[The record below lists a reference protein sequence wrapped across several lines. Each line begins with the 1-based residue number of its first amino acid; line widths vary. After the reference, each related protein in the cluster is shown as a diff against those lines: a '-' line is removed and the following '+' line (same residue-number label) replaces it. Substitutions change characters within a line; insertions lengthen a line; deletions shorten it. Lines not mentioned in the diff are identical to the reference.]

1 MDYILNRS
9 QINYILSNN
18 SLLKEPKIKNIDDGI
33 IKESYNINNII
44 QQEFIRKQLK
54 SIYEPLGMWGRSPD
68 PNNDCQTNLG
78 VIGVYPHSE
87 NDVWSVLNRFDT
99 NIKVKNEIEK
109 LFKDTNPLNSSNDTL
124 INWIEKNREDLFGV
138 TGKYTQKLVDIVTD
152 TIKKGNEREEY
163 AVQKLQ
169 SKFPSAKIKRY
180 CAGHIHDTKRGIDLT
195 VELPTISFNVQVKP
209 FIFVKSYFE
218 PDGDTFFEVKS
229 IKFRSNN
236 YSEKNVK
243 MFMFV
248 NIENNQYILFK
259 NNKNKIGNMNND
271 ITRFYDPPLDTN
283 ITFEDKKKRQSKKFK
298 GIYDIFG
305 VDTNLEKNLEF
316 RIKTLQKLLQ
326 DLRNIKK

>member
-195 VELPTISFNVQVKP
+195 VEHPTISFNVQVKP

-229 IKFRSNN
+229 IKFKSNN

-298 GIYDIFG
+298 GIDDIFG

-326 DLRNIKK
+326 DLRNKKK